1 VIDAHAPGNV
11 GTPSAAANSNQQAIL
26 TWTDPSDSDYK
37 QVNISW
43 SGGSTGSTTVLKGTQ
58 TYTTGLLPVGS
69 YTFTFKTQ
77 DIVGNIQT
85 TGIPTTPALT
95 IAAEST
101 PPGIVTG
108 LSATPDSGKGTV
120 TLNWTYPTT
129 GVTPAGVT
137 IAWSDGISVQ
147 SSYTYTSVITGSTSW
162 TTPVLTSGQLYTFT
176 LVTVDSSGDRSDE
189 VSTTATPTVSGI
201 TISSIDAVDELTDGT
216 SPADYPKV
224 KFTLGVA
231 YSSLDTIYYWDGTSF
246 PSTETVTEISPWVQL
261 TGNQTYRSFSNIP
274 WGDSFSFY
282 VSDGTDFSETYT
294 VIYNGSSLA
303 YVLTPYSR
311 SLVGASASQRV
322 TGYSKRFAGTS
333 SSASFFTPVFPDTP
347 STYGQAQPDQV
358 PAATRLN
365 TDLVMEPISM
375 RFAPTVASQ
384 TGLSRSIDSSGL
396 SIIQRYA
403 KAAAA
408 LAARA
413 TAAAK
418 ENANAM
424 NTPIQNVRYS
434 LPMTA
439 SESSA
444 TETASVPASPVGQGS
459 SRTATGS
466 PDETTGIAAN
476 VRPVSVSATE
486 NALPR
491 VQASASPADAASLPK
506 GQKNPVPKGE
516 TVPRPDFYLRESGE
530 NREEGEEILED
541 EEWNDI
547 LTSEE

>member
-1 VIDAHAPGNV
+1 
-11 GTPSAAANSNQQAIL
+11 
-26 TWTDPSDSDYK
+26 
-37 QVNISW
+37 
-43 SGGSTGSTTVLKGTQ
+43 
-58 TYTTGLLPVGS
+58 
-69 YTFTFKTQ
+69 
-77 DIVGNIQT
+77 
-85 TGIPTTPALT
+85 
-95 IAAEST
+95 
-101 PPGIVTG
+101 
-108 LSATPDSGKGTV
+108 
-120 TLNWTYPTT
+120 
-129 GVTPAGVT
+129 
-137 IAWSDGISVQ
+137 
-147 SSYTYTSVITGSTSW
+147 
-162 TTPVLTSGQLYTFT
+162 
-176 LVTVDSSGDRSDE
+176 
-189 VSTTATPTVSGI
+189 
-201 TISSIDAVDELTDGT
+201 
-216 SPADYPKV
+216 
-224 KFTLGVA
+224 
-231 YSSLDTIYYWDGTSF
+231 
-246 PSTETVTEISPWVQL
+246 
-261 TGNQTYRSFSNIP
+261 
-274 WGDSFSFY
+274 
-282 VSDGTDFSETYT
+282 
-294 VIYNGSSLA
+294 
-303 YVLTPYSR
+303 
-311 SLVGASASQRV
+311 
-322 TGYSKRFAGTS
+322 
-333 SSASFFTPVFPDTP
+333 
-347 STYGQAQPDQV
+347 
-358 PAATRLN
+358 
-365 TDLVMEPISM
+365 MEPISM

-408 LAARA
+408 MAARA

-424 NTPIQNVRYS
+424 NTPIQNVRYT

-444 TETASVPASPVGQGS
+444 TETTSVPASPAGQGS
-459 SRTATGS
+459 TQTATGS